1 MESSSG
7 EYSLHSGAALSHLV
21 ASLQCLCG
29 LIVCSYQDWPNGG
42 FRKIFGDYRV
52 SDKQAKSGYDSDPT
66 SVSVT
71 EFLDKLHEPN
81 SEVAQDGV
89 FYEDGTNMFARA
101 FEDIKVTLTGVRV
114 YAHLGE
120 ISAFSNVLPIGSGAA

>member
-7 EYSLHSGAALSHLV
+7 ELSLHRGATLSHLV
-21 ASLQCLCG
+21 ASLQWLSR

-52 SDKQAKSGYDSDPT
+52 SDKQAKSGYDGDPT
-66 SVSVT
+66 SVSVSN
-71 EFLDKLHEPN
+71 FFDKLHEPN

-101 FEDIKVTLTGVRV
+101 FEDIKVTLTCVPVHARACFRG
-114 YAHLGE
+114 H
-120 ISAFSNVLPIGSGAA
+120 